1 MDKMIFTSLNS
12 IQNLYDQRFNISQ
25 NLANISVPGYRRD
38 LGNDAGSAFLAQYD
52 QLGPRAYNLESGPGQ
67 FSREAGSLKLSD
79 VKTDIALVNESF
91 MLALNDNDDVIFT
104 RRGDLELS
112 PNGILTNGAGER
124 ILSENLEPFEL
135 PAFSDIKIA
144 RNGELL
150 LDTLDTPDGTFS
162 SFGILASVNPENY
175 SLYKDV
181 DGGIKHYGENEIE
194 ADQSG
199 NFVQG
204 SLELS
209 NVNPVLEMVAS
220 IDNQRQFELNMK
232 LIKAAEEADRSG
244 MSLLKIS
251 Q

>member
-25 NLANISVPGYRRD
+25 NMANISVPGYRRE
-38 LGNDAGSAFLAQYD
+38 LPNEGGSAFLEQY
-52 QLGPRAYNLESGPGQ
+52 QKLGPRAYALETGPNQ
-67 FSREAGSLKLSD
+67 FSFQAGPFKSSG
-79 VKTDIALVNESF
+79 VKTDVAITNDSF
-91 MLALNDNDDVIFT
+91 MLAENENGDVIFT
-104 RRGDLELS
+104 RRGDLQVTADGL
-112 PNGILTNGAGER
+112 LKNGAGDK
-124 ILSENLEPFEL
+124 ILSEDLNTIQLPF
-135 PAFSDIKIA
+135 FSDIKIS
-144 RNGELL
+144 RYGEIL
-150 LDTLDTPDGTFS
+150 LDTAQTPSGIFS
-162 SFGILASVNPENY
+162 SFGIISSVDPSGFN
-175 SLYKDV
+175 LRKDL
-181 DGGIKHYGENEIE
+181 DGKIKHFGENEVG

-199 NFVQG
+199 DFVQG

-209 NVNPVLEMVAS
+209 NVNPVVEMVAS

>member
-25 NLANISVPGYRRD
+25 NMANISVPGYRRE
-38 LGNDAGSAFLAQYD
+38 LPNEGGSAFLEQYEK
-52 QLGPRAYNLESGPGQ
+52 LGPRAYALETGPNQ
-67 FSREAGSLKLSD
+67 FSFKLGALS
-79 VKTDIALVNESF
+79 VSGNKTDVAISNDSF
-91 MLALNDNDDVIFT
+91 MLAEIPNGDVIFT
-104 RRGDLELS
+104 KRGDLQVDAD
-112 PNGILTNGAGER
+112 GMLTNGAGDF
-124 ILSENLEPFEL
+124 ILSENLAKIQLPF
-135 PAFSDIKIA
+135 FSDIKFS
-144 RNGELL
+144 RYGEIL
-150 LDTLDTPDGTFS
+150 LDTAQTPSGVFS
-162 SFGILASVNPENY
+162 PFGIISSVDPSGFN
-175 SLYKDV
+175 LLKDL
-181 DGGIKHYGENEIE
+181 DGKIKHYGEKEIA

-199 NFVQG
+199 EFVQG

-209 NVNPVLEMVAS
+209 NVNPVEEMVAS